1 MSRRPIRIPNAALSR
16 GRKMTPW
23 YIWMRSISPPRAIII
38 PTTVPIIPSMSAA
51 CRLSVPAPRLC
62 LGNTRSDCHIP
73 AGPGGSLS
81 DLLSTLVGLLRLPSS
96 PCGSRLGLG
105 RSPHGLLPSA
115 NPVEG
120 PFYPVTAALHPFAAP
135 RDLSGFPFGLPEYPV
150 LAPSVYGTS
159 PYRPQTHPI
168 ASTRMWPRLP
178 SLSKESN

>member
-1 MSRRPIRIPNAALSR
+1 MCRRCSLSSTIRTLLCTS
-16 GRKMTPW
+16 
-23 YIWMRSISPPRAIII
+23 S
-38 PTTVPIIPSMSAA
+38 
-51 CRLSVPAPRLC
+51 RLC